1 MDSMRS
7 QCIKVWSYDYIF
19 MSHHHDHQLRD
30 IHGAAVKVAMPV
42 SGSKA
47 PDYIFENLSVQSS
60 SLPPAGSKPSPGEGP
75 PRESHHAAR
84 SSSSGSL
91 LAWHGTSFERLHS
104 IISTGLQPASGT
116 RLQRNGANHGEGIYL
131 RYGEGI

>member
-1 MDSMRS
+1 MR
-7 QCIKVWSYDYIF
+7 V
-19 MSHHHDHQLRD
+19 
-30 IHGAAVKVAMPV
+30 AVPV

-47 PDYIFENLSVQSS
+47 PDYVFENLSVQSS
-60 SLPPAGSKPSPGEGP
+60 SLPSTGPGGG
-75 PRESHHAAR
+75 PRESHRATH
-84 SSSSGSL
+84 SSGSL

-131 RYGEGI
+131 RWELLCGF